1 MKNFLL
7 IFLLAPIL
15 TFSQDREYTV
25 SILDGKRSPVNVKIM
40 SYEKNAPY
48 SVDDIVSN
56 SGFSLTELIQDMSKW
71 TGEVKA
77 KFPATWRPVEFYF
90 RWDNSKNSYIGLVRG
105 FAKNGYGLENK
116 LVEIITIS
124 KFGNISYDY

>member
-1 MKNFLL
+1 MKKFILVFLL
-7 IFLLAPIL
+7 TPIL
-15 TFSQDREYTV
+15 AFCQDREYAVT
-25 SILDGKRSPVNVKIM
+25 ILDGKTSPVEVKVL
-40 SYEKNAPY
+40 SYEKESPY
-48 SVDDIVSN
+48 TLDDIVSN

-105 FAKNGYGLENK
+105 FAKNGYGLENE
-116 LVEIITIS
+116 LVEIITIN